1 MELDRQK
8 WSLLAN
14 FAIQKKTGSRTSGFV
29 NLTLFLLFTIIQIA
43 KKVAIRINQQYI
55 AFI

>member
-1 MELDRQK
+1 MELDSQK
-8 WSLLAN
+8 WALLAN

>member
-8 WSLLAN
+8 WALLAN
-14 FAIQKKTGSRTSGFV
+14 FAIQKKTGSRTPGFM

>member
-8 WSLLAN
+8 WALLAN

-43 KKVAIRINQQYI
+43 KKVAIRIN
-55 AFI
+55 